1 MNRKTLSPRQLQVME
16 ILWDASEGKTASAIV
31 KSNSDLQINT
41 VQAAL
46 RSLVAKKYIEVGDIV
61 STMTKDKEII
71 SAAVLHDTIEDCAGV
86 SRELLAE
93 EFSERVAGIVAQES
107 EDKSKTWMERKSAT
121 IEHIRTAPKEV
132 QMVGLADKLSN
143 MRDIDRDYPVYGEE
157 LWNRFRMK
165 DKGII
170 GWYYIGIRDAL
181 KESFEGVEAYEEY
194 TRLVNK
200 IFEQE

>member
-1 MNRKTLSPRQLQVME
+1 MINKAIEFATRAHAGQFRKGTSRPY
-16 ILWDASEGKTASAIV
+16 IV
-31 KSNSDLQINT
+31 HP
-41 VQAAL
+41 
-46 RSLVAKKYIEVGDIV
+46 IEVGDIV
-61 STMTKDKEII
+61 STMTKDEEII
-71 SAAVLHDTIEDCAGV
+71 SAAVLHDTI
-86 SRELLAE
+86 
-93 EFSERVAGIVAQES
+93 

-170 GWYYIGIRDAL
+170 GWYYIGIQDAL